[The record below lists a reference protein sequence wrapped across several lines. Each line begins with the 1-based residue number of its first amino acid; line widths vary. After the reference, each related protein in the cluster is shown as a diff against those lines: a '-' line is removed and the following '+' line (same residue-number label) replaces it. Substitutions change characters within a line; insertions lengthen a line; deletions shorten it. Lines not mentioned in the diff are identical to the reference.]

1 VEQATRDEVLLS
13 APPFSRGAETDGAAA
28 LTGRPVWLVLAE
40 PLPTRIFLDCGIAA
54 ALSKHFGER
63 LKPVFL
69 VYLRQEFDRW
79 VDELGRDNVMFGE
92 DLMPTSGPRP
102 ERFRR
107 RVDAALDWRL
117 GYFPLAIRF
126 NYRHGFHVERMRPG
140 HPNSL
145 LDSGRIGP
153 LPRWRMFER
162 LMQRWY
168 FSGFRHVPA
177 TLVQRL
183 RADRPAIVLSNVQME
198 KVAPFFVAARRL
210 RLPLV
215 GYVASW
221 DHPVGK
227 GVISPHFDRYLV
239 QNEVMREDLARYH
252 NIDPRRVVVTGW
264 PQSDVF
270 SAKRPRAAFDG
281 VVSGYGLDPG
291 APVVLVMGNTPAN
304 APYEGRFVERLVAWR
319 TSTPGAP
326 QLLFRPH
333 PVDRHEW
340 RERFAAALDVEGVAV
355 QAPSYTDFDVLA
367 TLLGH
372 ADCVVANAGT
382 ILLDALVNDR
392 PAVCV
397 LYDEGAPPGE
407 SWAAKNV
414 IGEHYRELIRSGAFL
429 RAESF
434 DEVVTGIE
442 RSLEAPA
449 ELAGARREIVE
460 SVVGRIDGR
469 AVERIVQ
476 GVAEIVDPAPS
487 EPSGAE
493 AAP

>member
-1 VEQATRDEVLLS
+1 
-13 APPFSRGAETDGAAA
+13 
-28 LTGRPVWLVLAE
+28 VWLVLAE

-54 ALSKHFGER
+54 GLSRQFGER
-63 LKPVFL
+63 LQPIFL
-69 VYLRQEFDRW
+69 VYLRREFDRW
-79 VDELGRDNVMFGE
+79 VEELGGDNVLFGD
-92 DLMPTSGPRP
+92 DLIPASVPRL
-102 ERFRR
+102 EAFLR
-107 RVDAALDWRL
+107 RVDAALDWRI

-140 HPNSL
+140 HANTL
-145 LDSGRIGP
+145 LDSARIGL
-153 LPRWRMFER
+153 LPRWQILER
-162 LMQRWY
+162 AMQRWY
-168 FSGFRHVPA
+168 FSAHRHVPHA
-177 TLVQRL
+177 LLHRL
-183 RADRPAIVLSNVQME
+183 REERPAIVLSNVQME

-239 QNEVMREDLARYH
+239 QNEVMRDDLARYH
-252 NIDPRRVVVTGW
+252 GIDPSRVVVTGW

-270 SAKRPRAAFDG
+270 HTERPRSAFDAL
-281 VVSGYGLDPG
+281 VTEYGLDPA
-291 APVVLVMGNTPAN
+291 APIVLVMGNTPAN
-304 APYEGRFVERLVAWR
+304 APYEGSFVARLVAWR
-319 TSTPGAP
+319 RSTPGAP

-340 RERFAAALDVEGVAV
+340 RERFADALDAEGVAV
-355 QAPSYTDFDVLA
+355 QAPSYTDLDVLA
-367 TLLGH
+367 MLLRH

-397 LYDEGAPPGE
+397 LYDEGAPRGE

-414 IGEHYRELIRSGAFL
+414 IGEHYRELITSGAFL

-434 DEVVTGIE
+434 EEVVAGIE
-442 RSLEAPA
+442 RSLAAPD
-449 ELAGARREIVE
+449 ELAPARREVVR
-460 SVVGRIDGR
+460 SVVGDIDGR
-469 AVERIVQ
+469 TVDRIVK
-476 GVAEIVDPAPS
+476 GVAEIVDSDRTTRGFGQALARLRSLRPT
-487 EPSGAE
+487 
-493 AAP
+493 